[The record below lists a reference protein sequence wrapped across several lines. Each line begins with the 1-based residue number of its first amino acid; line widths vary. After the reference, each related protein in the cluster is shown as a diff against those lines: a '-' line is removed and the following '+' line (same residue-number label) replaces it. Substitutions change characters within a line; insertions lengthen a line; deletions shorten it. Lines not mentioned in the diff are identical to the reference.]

1 MVLFQSIKFEEGY
14 IMKRERH
21 IIESTYLYE
30 LYYFAGMYY
39 VDFYNG
45 KADGFETEAGARE
58 SIYYQT
64 H

>member
-1 MVLFQSIKFEEGY
+1 
-14 IMKRERH
+14 MKRERH